1 MDHHRRLDAAVAAQV
16 ALQVLLLLSSP
27 ATVVRVLCGRPVW
40 LTDGD
45 TLYLRWQ
52 SGLGLLDHC
61 SVVLPNGTETTL
73 PDATTTVSPA
83 NITYVGD
90 GYQSGQCGLRAV
102 SVTPGVGNWTLT
114 ASSADGRHG
123 RDTSHVT
130 CIAKQWPK
138 SNTIRVPVGTA
149 VNVTCGPPKA
159 FYCRMS
165 GPSGEVSRHKGQCW
179 VHVKSVGSHH
189 LDVWTCWSVT
199 AESAAEVQY
208 TVRLHAYR
216 EGAVTEVGCDETP
229 TEVRVFCNVRNG
241 TATPDGGDGNA
252 VGRDGHF
259 RSKYCRITLPRDAK
273 ILSLAYGRGTTRYS
287 YHGAT
292 YNDCG
297 VSFAK
302 PLRRSEIGRWKCM
315 NAMSDDRV
323 YGGFVVVVPPNNTK
337 AGIPPLTV
345 TTGRSVMVPKGNT
358 FHVECSVHSEIDYCW
373 LRHPNGTAIPVTV
386 PDSTAA
392 GDPKRVGTRYRYTGE
407 GLSFGQCHVAIDD
420 ASTLDTGP
428 WLCALG
434 LRDDRR
440 EMYGTVD
447 VTVSESVIAARQ
459 EELYATE
466 GTQVTL
472 GCDTVE
478 KQPIAYCRFL
488 TPRLLG
494 FAVDEKSDA
503 QPPPRYTYSG
513 QGLTAGHCGLSVDRV
528 DDSDY
533 GNWTCAVKILD
544 SSGSEEVSTT
554 VLLRKPEGFTMIQII
569 GIVLCGTM
577 ISIMSLFFANHLI
590 TNPSAKTT
598 KKIEKLEMQLEAGE
612 QGASRRV
619 GARRAQNSTRVIRTQ
634 PGRSKHG
641 SIPRRI

>member
-1 MDHHRRLDAAVAAQV
+1 MDAAAAQV
-16 ALQVLLLLSSP
+16 ALRVLLLLSSSP
-27 ATVVRVLCGRPVW
+27 ATVVVLCGRPVW

-52 SGLGLLDHC
+52 SGLGLLNRC

-73 PDATTTVSPA
+73 PDATASAVTAA
-83 NITYVGD
+83 NLTYVGD
-90 GYQSGQCGLRAV
+90 GYQSGQCGLRAA

-114 ASSADGRHG
+114 ASSVDGRYD

-130 CIAKQWPK
+130 CIAKQWPR
-138 SNTIRVPVGTA
+138 STTIRVPVGTA

-179 VHVKSVGSHH
+179 VYVKSVGSHH
-189 LDVWTCWSVT
+189 QDVWTCWSVT

-208 TVRLHAYR
+208 TLRLHAYR
-216 EGAVTEVGCDETP
+216 EGAITEVGFDETP
-229 TEVRVFCNVRNG
+229 TEVRVFCNVRESNV
-241 TATPDGGDGNA
+241 TA
-252 VGRDGHF
+252 VGIAVDPDDNF
-259 RSKYCRITLPRDAK
+259 RSKYCRITLPRDTK
-273 ILSLAYGRGTTRYS
+273 ILSLAYGRGTSRYS
-287 YHGAT
+287 YHGTA

-323 YGGFVVVVPPNNTK
+323 YGGFIVVVPPNNTK
-337 AGIPPLTV
+337 GIPPLTV
-345 TTGRSVMVPKGNT
+345 TTSRSVMVPKGNT

-386 PDSTAA
+386 PDRTT
-392 GDPKRVGTRYRYTGE
+392 DDFRNRIGTRYRYTGE

-420 ASTLDTGP
+420 ASTSDTGA

-447 VTVSESVIAARQ
+447 ITVSESVIAARQ

-466 GTQVTL
+466 GSQVTL

-488 TPRLLG
+488 TPSLFG

-503 QPPPRYTYSG
+503 RSPPRYAYSG
-513 QGLTAGHCGLSVDRV
+513 QGLTAGHCGLSIDGVE
-528 DDSDY
+528 DSDY

-554 VLLRKPEGFTMIQII
+554 VILRKPEGFTMIQII

-590 TNPSAKTT
+590 TNPSAKTR

-612 QGASRRV
+612 QGRRV
-619 GARRAQNSTRVIRTQ
+619 GARRAQTSTRVIRTQ
-634 PGRSKHG
+634 PGLSKQG
-641 SIPRRI
+641 SVPRRI

>member
-1 MDHHRRLDAAVAAQV
+1 MDAVAAQV
-16 ALQVLLLLSSP
+16 TLQVLLLLSSSP
-27 ATVVRVLCGRPVW
+27 TTVVRVLCGRPVW

-52 SGLGLLDHC
+52 SGLGLLNRC

-73 PDATTTVSPA
+73 SDVAATVNTPA
-83 NITYVGD
+83 NLTYLGD

-114 ASSADGRHG
+114 ASSVDGRYG
-123 RDTSHVT
+123 RDTSRVT
-130 CIAKQWPK
+130 CVAKQWPR
-138 SNTIRVPVGTA
+138 STTIRVPVGTA

-189 LDVWTCWSVT
+189 QDVWTCWSVT
-199 AESAAEVQY
+199 AESAVEVQY
-208 TVRLHAYR
+208 TLRLHAYR
-216 EGAVTEVGCDETP
+216 EGAITEIGYDETAS
-229 TEVRVFCNVRNG
+229 EVRVFCNVRDS
-241 TATPDGGDGNA
+241 TSTIVDKGDSIA
-252 VGRDGHF
+252 VGRDDDF
-259 RSKYCRITLPRDAK
+259 QSKYCRLTLPQDTK
-273 ILSLAYGRGTTRYS
+273 ILSLAYGRGTSRYS

-302 PLRRSEIGRWKCM
+302 PLRQSEIGRWKCM

-323 YGGFVVVVPPNNTK
+323 YGGFIVVVPANNTK

-345 TTGRSVMVPKGNT
+345 TASKSVMVPKGNT

-386 PDSTAA
+386 PDRTAN
-392 GDPKRVGTRYRYTGE
+392 DDRNRIGTRYRYTGE
-407 GLSFGQCHVAIDD
+407 GLSFGQCHVAIGD
-420 ASTLDTGP
+420 ASTSDTGA

-447 VTVSESVIAARQ
+447 ITVS
-459 EELYATE
+459 
-466 GTQVTL
+466 
-472 GCDTVE
+472 
-478 KQPIAYCRFL
+478 
-488 TPRLLG
+488 
-494 FAVDEKSDA
+494 DEKSNS
-503 QPPPRYTYSG
+503 QPPPRYAYSG
-513 QGLTAGHCGLSVDRV
+513 QGLTAGHCGLSIDRV

-554 VLLRKPEGFTMIQII
+554 VILRKPEGFTMIQII

-577 ISIMSLFFANHLI
+577 ISILSLFFANHLI
-590 TNPSAKTT
+590 TNPSAKTR

-612 QGASRRV
+612 QSASRKV
-619 GARRAQNSTRVIRTQ
+619 GARRAQNSTRVIRT
-634 PGRSKHG
+634 PPSRSKLG

>member
-1 MDHHRRLDAAVAAQV
+1 MDAVAAQV
-16 ALQVLLLLSSP
+16 TLQVLLLLSSSP
-27 ATVVRVLCGRPVW
+27 TTVVRVLCGRPVW

-52 SGLGLLDHC
+52 SGLGLLNRC

-73 PDATTTVSPA
+73 SDVAATVNTPA
-83 NITYVGD
+83 NLTYLGD

-114 ASSADGRHG
+114 ASSVDGRYG
-123 RDTSHVT
+123 RDTSRVT
-130 CIAKQWPK
+130 CVAKQWPR
-138 SNTIRVPVGTA
+138 STTIRVPVGTA

-189 LDVWTCWSVT
+189 QDVWTCWSVT
-199 AESAAEVQY
+199 AESAVEVQY
-208 TVRLHAYR
+208 TLRLHAYR
-216 EGAVTEVGCDETP
+216 EGAITEIGYDETAS
-229 TEVRVFCNVRNG
+229 EVRVFCNVRDS
-241 TATPDGGDGNA
+241 TSTIVDKGDSIA
-252 VGRDGHF
+252 VGRDDDF
-259 RSKYCRITLPRDAK
+259 QSKYCRLTLPQDTK
-273 ILSLAYGRGTTRYS
+273 ILSLAYGRGTSRYS

-302 PLRRSEIGRWKCM
+302 PLRQSEIGRWKCM

-323 YGGFVVVVPPNNTK
+323 YGGFIVVVPANNTK
-337 AGIPPLTV
+337 GIPPLTV
-345 TTGRSVMVPKGNT
+345 TASKSVMVPKGNT

-386 PDSTAA
+386 PDRTAN
-392 GDPKRVGTRYRYTGE
+392 DDRNRIGTRYRYTGE
-407 GLSFGQCHVAIDD
+407 GLSFGQCHVAIGD
-420 ASTLDTGP
+420 ASTSDTGA

-447 VTVSESVIAARQ
+447 ITVSESVIAARQ
-459 EELYATE
+459 EEVYATE
-466 GTQVTL
+466 GSRVML

-488 TPRLLG
+488 TPRLFG
-494 FAVDEKSDA
+494 FAVDEKSNS
-503 QPPPRYTYSG
+503 QPPPRYAYSG
-513 QGLTAGHCGLSVDRV
+513 QGLTAGHCGLSIDRV

-554 VLLRKPEGFTMIQII
+554 VILRKPEGFTMIQII

-577 ISIMSLFFANHLI
+577 ISILSLFFANHLI
-590 TNPSAKTT
+590 TNPSAKTR

-612 QGASRRV
+612 QSASRKV
-619 GARRAQNSTRVIRTQ
+619 GARRAQNSTRVIRT
-634 PGRSKHG
+634 PPSRSKLG